1 MLITDLST
9 PSILI
14 DRSRLTRNLQEM
26 QDRATQ
32 NNVRLRPHTKT
43 HKSLAIAT
51 LQREMGASGLTVAK
65 LGEAEIYAEAGFKD
79 IRLAYT
85 LVGSDKYER
94 LASLSEHCQVSFCV
108 DTARGATA
116 ASEFFTA
123 KSLTADVLIETDV
136 GYGRCG
142 VRFDLAK
149 SAEFGKWVDELPGLR
164 VVGILTHAGHS
175 YNGPQNESESNEE
188 ALRRVSDSERDHML
202 EFAVELRNAGV
213 AAASDGTLEITVGST
228 PSMRYFSNRNYKGFT
243 ITEIRPGNYVFL
255 DMIQVQLGVH
265 TLDRCALTVYAS
277 VISKHRN
284 ADGSERLFLDSGK
297 KVLTSDRAGSSE
309 GFGQILYDAREM
321 VPMPHAVIHA
331 VSEEHGWVR
340 VPGGSTLNVNDRV
353 QIVPNHACVVV
364 NTQRQMFVVEGDEVV
379 ETIFVDAQ
387 SRVV

>member
-1 MLITDLST
+1 MLITDLPT

-26 QDRATQ
+26 QDRAAE

-43 HKSLAIAT
+43 HKSVAIAT

-65 LGEAEIYAEAGFKD
+65 LGEAEIYAEAGFEN

-85 LVGSDKYER
+85 LVGDDKYER
-94 LASLSEHCQVSFCV
+94 LASLNEHCQVSFCV

-116 ASEFFTA
+116 ASEFFASRKQTV
-123 KSLTADVLIETDV
+123 DVLIETDV

-142 VRFDLAK
+142 VRYDLAK
-149 SAEFGKWVDELPGLR
+149 SAKFGKWVDELPGLR
-164 VVGILTHAGHS
+164 LVGILTHAGHS
-175 YNGPQNESESNEE
+175 YHGPSSESESSEE
-188 ALRRVSDSERDHML
+188 ALRRVSDSERDSML
-202 EFAVELRNAGV
+202 DFAVLLRDAGV
-213 AAASDGTLEITVGST
+213 TAAEDGTLEISIGST
-228 PSMRYFSNRNYKGFT
+228 PSMRYFSNRTYQGFS

-265 TLDRCALTVYAS
+265 PLDRCALTVYAS
-277 VISKHRN
+277 VISKHRD

-353 QIVPNHACVVV
+353 QVVPNHACVVV
-364 NTQRQMFVVEGDEVV
+364 NTQRQMYVVEGDEVV
-379 ETIFVDAQ
+379 ETILVDAQ